1 MTRDLSDK
9 KYVVWLAGY
18 YDDFEASICIPDD
31 KNAASD
37 LSFDHEK
44 THHGNTVNGE
54 APLNPIFRHSVIE
67 RDEATGKYTTTG
79 MQRQAHNE
87 GIHKYLTK
95 DTVRLSG
102 GVNWEGRATTRSPQT
117 YFHSNRVNT
126 GITNTGVTTDGYM
139 WVNNPRRT
147 GAKYYFYSSRDG
159 SFGRDAINIWDDSS
173 QSNTDGTNTFK
184 VRKGT
189 SMSHETNSASASNL
203 LPASF
208 DFGARADTS
217 GELVDWCRAGYLQ
230 WTRMNIGW
238 EERPTGNTVEA
249 SKGYRQSIGQ
259 TITSP
264 SGKPFM
270 LCDARVKAYKID
282 DGLPDGTFELTL
294 RDSGSSKL
302 LCAYDGTLNA
312 IGDNDTF
319 HIRLA
324 HQSFTDQDLAVGRAG
339 NLNQPKWSLQVGFLA
354 GTTSA
359 SATGLSNTPAITQ
372 EIPISALAGGV
383 HHHIHKGA
391 VAGHS
396 SQSTT
401 STATA
406 MTDIW
411 GDIDFVLDFTNQ
423 RYTWYIDGVA
433 QDTNVAFASRP
444 GGGAWTAS
452 DFYGWQL
459 KLESGAIAGY
469 VGAGNGAGTPTAY
482 MNYSWQVLTMIDRVG
497 LLHPVTDHVSRTND
511 VLVES
516 MQTKMASNKLMSG
529 NMQIIDDNNRL
540 NIYKLLSGASSAE
553 WLVMVSRNGDD
564 RVIVTGTISRI
575 RISQALKQATRA
587 ITVEFSDPAKNLDR
601 QLPMWEI
608 GQGALTTTTDSIE
621 QRRGLAEKLSDILYF
636 GAAKLTLRDDKIGY
650 ITSAYEELNDQRTS
664 LYSSHPIQMYND
676 EDNLGPNSV
685 EDQWTGRKILGFSK
699 GVDDSGGAGSEAM
712 GGMFVH
718 CESVG
723 VGPNT
728 LNGTSHTIGGG
739 SKYDATTTAVEV
751 CQKPAARLFFGD
763 DTDTPNLANCGDT
776 ILFTGITHSAD
787 ATVAFAKRYVDG
799 GTSYYALYLT
809 PGHSGVPAGITGNTI
824 AVQNPTSSEIADM
837 TAAPHPYLTRSGT
850 NDYPIF
856 TRARI
861 VTVTHNAQ
869 LTVSGTQ
876 YDVLYTDGLWSDITD
891 GDSSIATS
899 NAAFYTKNGAGSNT
913 PYEVSYGQGT
923 LSSATL
929 VSGSPWDEVA
939 NRVNHAVWMKDLPKS
954 LWFKKMFGRIKELPV
969 DLVQTPSSP
978 EREALT
984 TSTFTA
990 GSSTTVTT
998 DVTHTSAVATAILA
1012 SGVGEF
1018 HKADGQVDSFCFNA
1032 VANVSGKVQLQG
1044 VKFASLTHAIGTTIK
1059 IRDIDDDYKHIWVL
1073 WADMRNSG
1081 EADADGSTRKK
1092 DFGLLYPTPDNYS
1105 ISLQYTDQT
1114 DIDGNVVNF
1123 VSLAVGNDCDIWEVD
1138 STIEP
1143 YTAGTWSALGSDSL
1157 SQTQFQNWQN
1167 KAGAFLIIDFSKFF
1181 NLNTEANGGRTS
1193 QISGGRTTLGDLV
1206 LDTEGFPALIDDY
1219 WQEAAATPANAASPI
1234 SYHPNWYNFF
1244 SAGSNLRSNQG
1255 SGASQYNIRAGDTTV
1270 VLDDTSEFPNKGIGF
1285 IELERESNANTNE
1298 RNILI
1303 YTWTGNNTSTNTLSG
1318 VSITDVDETTMT
1330 QDEMLAFALNSL
1342 AFNTTSGLS
1351 TTITTPI
1358 RYNDS
1363 INNINDGYDKI
1374 VFYSGMS
1381 APLALR
1387 FMMHLDGYVEAP
1399 NIGSFHYDEMLRII
1413 SVLSSS
1419 EHPMTQF
1426 SMPLVF
1432 NHKNV
1437 PITRRMTTTQQA
1449 VSGSVKKYDLSSG
1462 SVQDWDTYGASFDAR
1477 GKSLMSIFQ
1486 ELSDLSRTGLNGVNT
1501 VFTYTTGRDG
1511 RMDFRPAYSSGFA
1524 FTRDNLQVS
1533 SMSGSPISSVSN
1545 VRVYYN
1551 NGASF
1556 VDHPAP
1562 TLGTENRWKVIE
1574 LPSIRSHREA
1584 LSIAQTTYQ
1593 KAQTPSLKIKAQ
1605 FVTQLSETS
1614 KMLYEARHGYI
1625 LDPAHR
1631 TVWPELWSSN
1641 MAATWTS
1648 WHNGMHYS
1656 GEQNALDGN
1665 VLSGNE
1671 TSPTATTGNV
1681 LGQGSSGGMASGQ
1694 SSSFE
1699 PYATYK
1705 WVGTKSITEAVKIV
1719 HIPKGM
1725 PKVSDASGEML
1736 RVGILLADNYAASG
1750 SPTEDDVE
1758 FYLALIDPNTT
1769 YTTATSGHT
1778 GVSTDHQIFNDGYH
1792 AQSSLKFKHSGLHE
1806 IEIPNGYWASE
1817 TGNERIIVSINAEY
1831 LRALLRVRN
1840 GDLSSGTYKYANAHD
1855 VAGFNTTNGGSN
1867 VREQSPF
1874 PLGLRTEASVPTGT
1888 VAPIFHAPRLSI
1900 VDDINFYPSTVV
1912 SYTDDH
1918 LGISTATN
1926 FVIQAVDWSV
1936 NRQDTDSVTLTLE
1949 RDESR
1954 AIGNLASYIMPEV
1967 SKSRTPSTSNGDQQ
1981 QNPSSGNNG
1990 GGNGSSGLIP
2000 TAYPPRHDGGQGTNT
2015 APSYGGDVIGG
2026 GTMRNFSGVGVGGG
2040 STGVTGQ
2047 HFSNKPLG
2055 VNNTTSDML
2064 DRVKGKMDLQSEF
2077 GGSDGDFSI
2086 LGSKNKGATSLS
2098 QSAIDGVNAVRSSSS
2113 GALMSEE
2120 GDVLPGAGVGD
2131 LTATQPIHNVS
2142 YTIPVPE
2149 NVVGKLVVV
2158 DAVVSLEELE
2168 GSAKVA
2174 VVKTTIECVETGESL
2189 SVTTGIPSDTLNT
2202 QFTLGSVSLE
2212 GASTVN
2218 NTIKVTIERQAGNGT
2233 DTALETSLVL
2243 HNVRVRFNRATNP
2256 ARSGTS
2262 RILGFK
2268 SNGVRGLK

>member
-1255 SGASQYNIRAGDTTV
+1255 SGASQHNIRAGDTTV

>member
-18 YDDFEASICIPDD
+18 YDDFEANICIPDD

-37 LSFDHEK
+37 LTFDHEK

-79 MQRQAHNE
+79 IQRQAHNE

-147 GAKYYFYSSRDG
+147 GTKYYFYSSRDG
-159 SFGRDAINIWDDSS
+159 SFGRDNLRIWD
-173 QSNTDGTNTFK
+173 QNTQFNTSGGNKYIVRRTNA
-184 VRKGT
+184 
-189 SMSHETNSASASNL
+189 MSHESNSASATSIA
-203 LPASF
+203 PASYN
-208 DFGARADTS
+208 FGARSDAS

-238 EERPTGNTVEA
+238 AEIPTGNTSEVT
-249 SKGYRQSIGQ
+249 KGYRQSIGQ

-270 LCDARVKAYKID
+270 LCDARVKAYNLD
-282 DGLPDGTFELTL
+282 TNSDGTPDTQL
-294 RDSGSSKL
+294 RQTGSDKL

-324 HQSFTDQDLAVGRAG
+324 HQSFTDQDLTANRAG
-339 NLNQPKWSLQVGFLA
+339 NLNTPTWSLQVGFLA

-359 SATGLSNTPAITQ
+359 SATGLSNTPAITLS
-372 EIPISALAGGV
+372 IPITDLAGGN

-391 VAGHS
+391 VAGHA
-396 SQSTT
+396 SQTTT

-411 GDIDFVLDFTNQ
+411 GDVDIVLDFTNQ
-423 RYTWYIDGVA
+423 RYSWYLDGTSKA
-433 QDTNVAFASRP
+433 TNVAFASRP
-444 GGGAWTAS
+444 GGGSWTAS

-459 KLESGAIAGY
+459 KLQSGVIAPY
-469 VGAGNGAGTPTAY
+469 QAANNVAGTVTAY

-540 NIYKLLSGASSAE
+540 NVYQLLSGASSAE
-553 WLVMVSRNGDD
+553 WLVMVSRNGDN

-575 RISQALKQATRA
+575 RISQALKQATRM

-621 QRRGLAEKLSDILYF
+621 QRRGLAEKLSDVLYF

-676 EDNLGPNSV
+676 EDDLGPNSV

-699 GVDDSGGAGSEAM
+699 GVNTTGGAGSEAM

-718 CESVG
+718 CASVG
-723 VGPNT
+723 TNSAHG
-728 LNGTSHTIGGG
+728 GTAHTIGGG
-739 SKYDATTTAVEV
+739 TKYDTTTSTNGYAGSLIYFSE
-751 CQKPAARLFFGD
+751 GTD
-763 DTDTPNLANCGDT
+763 DTTNLGNT
-776 ILFTGITHSAD
+776 VYFSGITHSAD
-787 ATVAFAKRYVDG
+787 ATVAFAKRWTDG

-809 PGHSGVPAGITGNTI
+809 PGHSGVPADIVGNTI
-824 AVQNPTSSEIADM
+824 AVQNPTSSEIANM
-837 TAAPHPYLTRSGT
+837 TSTPHPYVTRSAGT
-850 NDYPIF
+850 SYPVF

-861 VTVTHNAQ
+861 VTVRIKTQ
-869 LTVSGTQ
+869 LTVNGTL

-899 NAAFYTKNGAGSNT
+899 TAPFYTKNGAGSNT
-913 PYEVSYGQGT
+913 PYEVSYGGGT

-1012 SGVGEF
+1012 SGIGEF
-1018 HKADGQVDSFCFNA
+1018 HKADGRVDSFCFNA

-1044 VKFASLTHAIGTTIK
+1044 VKFASLTHATGTTIK

-1073 WADMRNSG
+1073 WADMRNNG
-1081 EADADGSTRKK
+1081 EADADGNTRKK

-1206 LDTEGFPALIDDY
+1206 LDTEGHPALIDDY

-1255 SGASQYNIRAGDTTV
+1255 SGSSQYNIRAGDTTV
-1270 VLDDTSEFPNKGIGF
+1270 VLDDTSEFPNQGIGF
-1285 IELERESNANTNE
+1285 IELERDSNSNTRE

-1318 VSITDVDETTMT
+1318 VSITDVDETRLT
-1330 QDEMLAFALNSL
+1330 QEEMVAQALNEL
-1342 AFNTTSGLS
+1342 QYKTLSGI
-1351 TTITTPI
+1351 TVGTTTPI

-1363 INNINDGYDKI
+1363 INNINDGYEKI
-1374 VFYSGMS
+1374 VFYSGMT

-1387 FMMHLDGYVEAP
+1387 FMMNLDGYVEAP
-1399 NIGSFHYDEMLRII
+1399 NVGSFHYDEMLRII

-1419 EHPMTQF
+1419 EHPMAQF

-1449 VSGSVKKYDLSSG
+1449 VDTNVKKYDLSSG
-1462 SVQDWDTYGASFDAR
+1462 TVQDWDTYGASFDAR
-1477 GKSLMSIFQ
+1477 GKSLMSILQ

-1511 RMDFRPAYSSGFA
+1511 RLDFRPAYNSGFS

-1562 TLGTENRWKVIE
+1562 TLGTENRWKIIE

-1584 LSIAQTTYQ
+1584 LSIAQTTYA
-1593 KAQTPSLKIKAQ
+1593 KAQTPSLKIKAE

-1631 TVWPELWSSN
+1631 TVWPELWSANS
-1641 MAATWTS
+1641 AATWTS

-1656 GEQNALDGN
+1656 GEQNGLDGN
-1665 VLSGNE
+1665 VLSGN
-1671 TSPTATTGNV
+1671 ATDPSTGSGNV
-1681 LGQGSSGGMASGQ
+1681 FGQGSSGGMAAGQ
-1694 SSSFE
+1694 STEFR

-1705 WVGTKSITEAVKIV
+1705 WIGTKSITEAVKIV

-1758 FYLALIDPNTT
+1758 FYLTLIDPNTT
-1769 YTTATSGHT
+1769 FTTAASGHT

-1792 AQSSLKFKHSGLHE
+1792 AKSSLKFKHSGLHE
-1806 IEIPNGYWASE
+1806 IEIPNGYWASDS
-1817 TGNERIIVSINAEY
+1817 GNERIIVSINAEY

-1936 NRQDTDSVTLTLE
+1936 NKQDTDSVTLTLE

-1967 SKSRTPSTSNGDQQ
+1967 SKSRTPTTREADRQQ
-1981 QNPSSGNNG
+1981 HPSSGNPG
-1990 GGNGSSGLIP
+1990 GGMGGSGVNP
-2000 TAYPPRHDGGQGTNT
+2000 EPFPPFDSGGQGTNT
-2015 APSYGGDVIGG
+2015 APGYDGGFDIIGG
-2026 GTMRNFSGVGVGGG
+2026 GTQRNFAGVGIGGG
-2040 STGVTGQ
+2040 STGITGQ
-2047 HFSNKPLG
+2047 HFSNKVFG

-2064 DRVKGKMDLQSEF
+2064 DLVKGKMNLQSDF

-2086 LGSKNKGATSLS
+2086 LGSKNKGSTSLS
-2098 QSAIDGVNAVRSSSS
+2098 QSAIDGINAIRSSSS
-2113 GALMSEE
+2113 GSLMSEE

-2158 DAVVSLEELE
+2158 DAVVSLENVE

-2189 SVTTGIPSDTLNT
+2189 SVTTGIPTDTLNT
-2202 QFTLGSVSLE
+2202 QFSLGSVSLE

-2218 NTIKVTIERQAGNGT
+2218 NTIKVTIERQAGNGN